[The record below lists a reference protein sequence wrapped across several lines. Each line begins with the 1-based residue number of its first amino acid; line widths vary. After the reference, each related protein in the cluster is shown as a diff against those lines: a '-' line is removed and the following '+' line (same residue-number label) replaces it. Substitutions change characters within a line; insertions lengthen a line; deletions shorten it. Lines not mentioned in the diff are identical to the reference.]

1 MMMDPAVKTAMAF
14 CLLLAGVCA
23 ALLFGRDPARP
34 AKPASAG
41 AEQLLI
47 PGKKIKGSGVFTG
60 ARRGLRSDR
69 RRSPREAG
77 GIPPAE
83 SERTYPTMLTPAEQP
98 KAPPPLAE
106 TYPRDERP
114 ANSRW
119 GRSMDTLLPLPTPAD
134 PTART
139 HRIVDGD
146 SLAAL
151 AERYLGSA
159 SRAGEIFQANR
170 DVLLDPQLL
179 PIGVEL
185 KIPPK

>member
-1 MMMDPAVKTAMAF
+1 MDPAVKTAMAF
-14 CLLLAGVCA
+14 CVLLAGVCA

-34 AKPASAG
+34 GKPPAAT
-41 AEQLLI
+41 AEKLLI
-47 PGKKIKGSGVFTG
+47 PGKKGTGIFSGV
-60 ARRGLRSDR
+60 RRRSTSDR

-77 GIPPAE
+77 RIPPAE
-83 SERTYPTMLTPAEQP
+83 SDRTSPTMLTPDEQP

-114 ANSRW
+114 ANSGW

-159 SRAGEIFQANR
+159 SRAGEIFRANR